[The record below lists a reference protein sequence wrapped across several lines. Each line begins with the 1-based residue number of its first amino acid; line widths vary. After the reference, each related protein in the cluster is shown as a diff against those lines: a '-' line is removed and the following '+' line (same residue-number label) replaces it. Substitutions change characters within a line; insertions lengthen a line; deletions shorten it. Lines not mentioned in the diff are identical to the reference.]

1 MWLFED
7 KQWLSRS
14 MYFVLS
20 LVLPSS
26 SNGKLIIFIFWSS
39 RPLFLLDLGW
49 YFFRPLL
56 IYDYVYVTCNTL
68 TMWCY
73 YYWPQWEWGRVPFIW
88 LITQPGC
95 LPRTRPQCPS
105 PVSDLNKRYAEFGL
119 VRVVLSGSASQGSA
133 VVVRLTAIITVLV
146 LSCPGLSTIT
156 TIVLHCIAVPSVLT
170 NKDILY
176 RQRPLTTTLTAAL

>member
-1 MWLFED
+1 
-7 KQWLSRS
+7 

-119 VRVVLSGSASQGSA
+119 VRVVLPGSPEAQCDHYYCPA
-133 VVVRLTAIITVLV
+133 
-146 LSCPGLSTIT
+146 LSCSPHYHH
-156 TIVLHCIAVPSVLT
+156 IVLQSSSSPHKYTIFILT
-170 NKDILY
+170 IGQ
-176 RQRPLTTTLTAAL
+176 RQSYQRALTTTTPLC